1 MAQAGAASQSSPSIT
16 ERPDHILSPLG
27 VHQPPLAPDCVQAS
41 PPAGGGAT
49 PDRGHTYAAAARSA
63 LSSGTS
69 SPRASGPSW
78 GARTEWL
85 RSRRGNAGGLSLMR
99 ARASAEDPAREG
111 SRGRGRGGAES
122 QRCPPG
128 FCSPAGGPRPGCQAQ
143 GGTRPL
149 SALHGHCF
157 MILMRIP

>member
-1 MAQAGAASQSSPSIT
+1 MAQAGAASRSFPSIT
-16 ERPDHILSPLG
+16 ERHDRTSASWVCTSVPW
-27 VHQPPLAPDCVQAS
+27 PPTVYR
-41 PPAGGGAT
+41 PPHPWGEEPHT
-49 PDRGHTYAAAARSA
+49 PDRGHTYAATARSA
-63 LSSGTS
+63 SSSGTS

-78 GARTEWL
+78 GARTGRL

-111 SRGRGRGGAES
+111 SRGGGGGAES

-128 FCSPAGGPRPGCQAQ
+128 FCSPAGGPRPGYQAQ

-149 SALHGHCF
+149 SALRGHCF
-157 MILMRIP
+157 MILTGIH